1 MTNYYFNTKSKL
13 KTKIKNIN
21 EKKNILKDIKINIQ
35 QKEREGRKVVKESI
49 IHNHI
54 VSKIVFYGSKMSSK
68 VKKAS
73 DNYFNDLSENKIYN
87 TNQIN
92 SNSKVTKE
100 NTNQSNQAKV
110 YNNNSKGQS
119 SLNRPGTSIGL
130 SNNPSNASN
139 SIPIYKKPDK
149 TNNLITENKN
159 NLELY
164 HNLAKKVN
172 NIDKREHRKII
183 NSMNS
188 SLNKVNV
195 SNTTTQTRT
204 LHQKRISY
212 AGPREIKDYEKKELD
227 YLKQKENELKEKIN
241 ATKKLR
247 YDLMYSGKGSK
258 VSSARTMEENK

>member
-21 EKKNILKDIKINIQ
+21 EKRNILKDIKENIQ
-35 QKEREGRKVVKESI
+35 QKEREGRKVLKESI
-49 IHNHI
+49 IHNYV

-68 VKKAS
+68 FKKAS
-73 DNYFNDLSENKIYN
+73 DNYFKDLSENKMSK
-87 TNQIN
+87 TNQGN
-92 SNSKVTKE
+92 SNNKITNKDNTTSKVQ
-100 NTNQSNQAKV
+100 N
-110 YNNNSKGQS
+110 
-119 SLNRPGTSIGL
+119 SLNRPATSIGL

-139 SIPIYKKPDK
+139 SIPIYKKS
-149 TNNLITENKN
+149 NNADGNNIKDNKN
-159 NLELY
+159 NLDLY
-164 HNLAKKVN
+164 NNLAKKVN
-172 NIDKREHRKII
+172 NNDKREHRKNM
-183 NSMNS
+183 NSQNS

-227 YLKQKENELKEKIN
+227 YLKQKEDELKQKIN

-247 YDLMYSGKGSK
+247 YELMYTGKGSTT
-258 VSSARTMEENK
+258 RTMEENK